1 MRTKND
7 LTVKEFFNKEDEIYN
22 WLKENVNKV
31 VKPAKFRDN
40 NWPKIQ
46 KEIEED
52 LGQVHPLYGKCC
64 HVAHFILFLLGGKAN
79 NHQLKISKPKK
90 FYKEY
95 KTTHWWLEVDRDGI
109 VAIADLTK
117 SQFNMFD
124 VDIEEFYSDKV
135 NQDIGFPFFVVGK
148 PKRWEHYEE
157 NVPSRDVLELGRRYR
172 KEFGSAGGLD
182 FWIDE
187 FDRLQAREQNELDKI
202 EIDMR
207 KERRAII
214 NKIKLRKKYSSDVGI
229 PKLKEQLDKQ
239 NQFKKEHNERRRK
252 ESQERKNS
260 YSRRYQ

>member
-1 MRTKND
+1 MRTRKDTEIWLRKNIN
-7 LTVKEFFNKEDEIYN
+7 E
-22 WLKENVNKV
+22 V

-40 NWPKIQ
+40 NWPEIQ
-46 KEIEED
+46 KEIEAEGIVLD
-52 LGQVHPLYGKCC
+52 EFYGKCC
-64 HVAHFILFLLGGKAN
+64 HVAHFMLFLYGGKAAGN
-79 NHQLKISKPKK
+79 KLWISKPKT

-95 KTTHWWLEVDRDGI
+95 KTTHWWVELREGGMV
-109 VAIADLTK
+109 DLTA
-117 SQFNMFD
+117 SQFDDFNVEMD
-124 VDIEEFYSDKV
+124 EFYNTKMG
-135 NQDIGFPFFVVGK
+135 QDIGFPFFVVGK

-182 FWIDE
+182 FWLDE

-202 EIDMR
+202 EIGMR

-214 NKIKLRKKYSSDVGI
+214 NKLKVNKNDLV
-229 PKLKEQLDKQ
+229 LKEQLNKQ

-260 YSRRYQ
+260 YSRRDQ